1 MKKGIVLAW
10 IAALFGGIGLLFW
23 YQDWKYKLP
32 TPVPEN
38 YNNINTGKKI
48 ELSFYRDDQKPV
60 FLHFFNPRCPCSRFN
75 MKHFKTL
82 VRQYAG
88 NVDFTIVVLS
98 NKNYTEK
105 EIQEKFDLDIPVRF
119 DAALADSCG
128 VYSTPQAVIID
139 KDHQLYYRGNYNKTR
154 YCADK
159 KSEYARIALD
169 ALLENTT
176 IPFDPFLVKA
186 YGCELPNCT
195 KK

>member
-1 MKKGIVLAW
+1 MKKGFALVW

-32 TPVPEN
+32 TPLPEG
-38 YNNINTGKKI
+38 YKIINTGKKI
-48 ELSFYRDDQKPV
+48 GLSFYRDDQKPV

-75 MKHFKTL
+75 IKHFKSL
-82 VRQYAG
+82 VKQYAG
-88 NVDFTIVVLS
+88 KVDFTIVALS
-98 NKNYTEK
+98 SKSYTEK
-105 EIQEKFDLDIPVRF
+105 EIQEKFDLDVPVRF

-139 KDHQLYYRGNYNKTR
+139 TDHQLYYRGNYNKTR

-159 KSEYARIALD
+159 KTEYARIALD
-169 ALLENTT
+169 ALLKHTT
-176 IPFDPFLVKA
+176 LSFDPFAVKA